1 MIVNVKVLTVEISA
15 PTESLKKKVE
25 KLPNPRYP
33 EITTVGIWVESWLSR
48 A

>member
-1 MIVNVKVLTVEISA
+1 MIVNVKLLIVEICAS
-15 PTESLKKKVE
+15 TESLKKKVE
-25 KLPNPRYP
+25 KLPNPHYP